1 MATAAR
7 PKPHARRGKPVPI
20 VARIESARRAFR
32 SDAALAEAI
41 GVNRAQIRRWREG
54 KTEPSSENL
63 DRLIGLE
70 AVVEMLSGYLEPS
83 TINDW
88 LEGFNADL
96 ANGRPTYFIRR
107 GRLPEVLAAVQ
118 TLKAGSFA

>member
-1 MATAAR
+1 
-7 PKPHARRGKPVPI
+7 
-20 VARIESARRAFR
+20 
-32 SDAALAEAI
+32 
-41 GVNRAQIRRWREG
+41 
-54 KTEPSSENL
+54 
-63 DRLIGLE
+63 
-70 AVVEMLSGYLEPS
+70 MLSGYLEPS